1 MASVFQGPGASQ
13 FFQQAINQ
21 AAQKGGVPP
30 SQLQQAVQ
38 QQMFQQPQQAQQQ
51 APQTNLLDFLRMFGG
66 PGASQYIQQGI
77 NQAAQK
83 RGQ

>member
-30 SQLQQAVQ
+30 SQLQQAIQ
-38 QQMFQQPQQAQQQ
+38 QQMFQQPQQTQ
-51 APQTNLLDFLRMFGG
+51 QTNLLDFLRMFGG